1 MTDTGAAGTTYD
13 PASVIVDQAS
23 DLRAL
28 DEVLHGLRLAETCY
42 CRTELTAPWGL
53 DMAECSNITFHFVAR
68 GRCWVESDEGVQRLG
83 VGDLVVFPRGAHHR
97 LLCEPDVA
105 SRWVLAL
112 PLPEQTEP
120 AIELSHGGG
129 GEPALV
135 LCGGAAFVPPDQPLV
150 QLLPDLLTI
159 DSDGDGWVSST
170 LRLMGLEAAE
180 RRPGGET
187 VIGRLCDILV
197 IHAVR
202 EWLATSPDAQT
213 GWLGALRDPHIGR
226 ALLLMHNEPAQ
237 PHTVASLAAAAHMSR
252 GAFAERFT
260 RLVGRPPLA
269 YLTDRR
275 MQLATELMRIHGYAP
290 SEVAP
295 LVGYGSVAAFSRA
308 YKRTMGVSPGVAR
321 RAG

>member
-1 MTDTGAAGTTYD
+1 
-13 PASVIVDQAS
+13 VIVDQAS
-23 DLRAL
+23 EQDQRAL
-28 DEVLHGLRLAETCY
+28 DEVLHGLRVVETCY

-53 DMAECSNITFHFVAR
+53 DMAECPNLLFHFVAA
-68 GRCWVESDEGVQRLG
+68 GDCWLESAQGLRRLR
-83 VGDLVVFPRGAHHR
+83 VGDLVVFPRGAQHR
-97 LLCEPDVA
+97 LLGAPDVA
-105 SRWVLAL
+105 ARWVLAL
-112 PLPEQTEP
+112 PLPDQKEA

-135 LCGGAAFVPPDQPLV
+135 LCGGAAFDPPDQPLV
-150 QLLPDLLTI
+150 SLLPELMTVGAN
-159 DSDGDGWVSST
+159 DGEVVASM
-170 LRLMGLEAAE
+170 LRLMGLEAAD

-187 VIGRLCDILV
+187 VIGRLCDILMV
-197 IHAVR
+197 HAVR
-202 EWLATSPDAQT
+202 EWLATSPEARR

-226 ALLLMHNEPAQ
+226 ALLRMHNEPAE

-252 GAFAERFT
+252 GAFAERFA

-275 MQLATELMRIHGYAP
+275 MQLATELMRVHGYAP

-308 YKRTMGVSPGVAR
+308 YKRTIGVPPGAAR
-321 RAG
+321 RASR